1 MRPTSVGEV
10 LGLFLRPLCD
20 VCNQSD
26 KPAMY
31 LERPK
36 CMKIIVHRRRNELS
50 LEQKYRSVVLEV
62 TSLLFPLLDSS
73 SSAQ

>member
-10 LGLFLRPLCD
+10 LQLFLRPLCD

-36 CMKIIVHRRRNELS
+36 CMKRIVRRRRNELS

-62 TSLLFPLLDSS
+62 TSLLFPLLGSS
-73 SSAQ
+73 STAQ

>member
-10 LGLFLRPLCD
+10 LGLFLRSLCD

-31 LERPK
+31 LESPK
-36 CMKIIVHRRRNELS
+36 CMKRIVHRRRNELS

>member
-10 LGLFLRPLCD
+10 LQLFLRPLCD

-36 CMKIIVHRRRNELS
+36 CMKRIVRRRRNELS

-62 TSLLFPLLDSS
+62 TSLLFPLLGSS